1 MVVFLEN
8 TTDNN
13 KNEWKRISFYTVILN
28 GDTVHNP
35 RAFLVSSLAAV
46 PHILPAPLFS
56 LLFLVSQACYPPYSL
71 QAPVFYWRDS
81 DSSSKPFSL
90 LLPSQAPSCLLD
102 PVLLCPFLL
111 CITESLRGLQTRRG
125 GFWIVRLVE

>member
-56 LLFLVSQACYPPYSL
+56 LLFLVSQAFYPPYSL
-71 QAPVFYWRDS
+71 QAQYFIGEI
-81 DSSSKPFSL
+81 DSSVSLFSPPPL
-90 LLPSQAPSCLLD
+90 SGPIL
-102 PVLLCPFLL
+102 
-111 CITESLRGLQTRRG
+111 SLRSSASVPLSPLHHRKPGDC
-125 GFWIVRLVE
+125 RLGEAFGS

>member
-8 TTDNN
+8 TTNNN

-56 LLFLVSQACYPPYSL
+56 LLFLVSQAFYLPYSL
-71 QAPVFYWRDS
+71 QPQYFIAEM
-81 DSSSKPFSL
+81 DSSVSLFS
-90 LLPSQAPSCLLD
+90 PSPLSGPIL
-102 PVLLCPFLL
+102 
-111 CITESLRGLQTRRG
+111 SLRSSASVPLSTLHHRKPGDCGLG
-125 GFWIVRLVE
+125 EAFGS